1 MNLRRLSK
9 NLFFFFVCFYL
20 SSSVTKWFLS
30 HGWVLLIPFN
40 MVCAR
45 IVSFLYHSLLYQV
58 AEHLIWRLLFK
69 VITFEFFVG
78 IQIKLLVDL

>member
-1 MNLRRLSK
+1 
-9 NLFFFFVCFYL
+9 
-20 SSSVTKWFLS
+20 
-30 HGWVLLIPFN
+30 